1 MPLPWLETS
10 DMPLSNNVCLHL
22 TFLSAHSICLM
33 LFINLNLSPMIMFMY
48 DNWPCLNVMDIIGA
62 LVQCLHFFS
71 IDYMY
76 EPIPTLC
83 YVMHMYIYTFVLC
96 LSKE

>member
-1 MPLPWLETS
+1 
-10 DMPLSNNVCLHL
+10 
-22 TFLSAHSICLM
+22 
-33 LFINLNLSPMIMFMY
+33 
-48 DNWPCLNVMDIIGA
+48 MDIIGA